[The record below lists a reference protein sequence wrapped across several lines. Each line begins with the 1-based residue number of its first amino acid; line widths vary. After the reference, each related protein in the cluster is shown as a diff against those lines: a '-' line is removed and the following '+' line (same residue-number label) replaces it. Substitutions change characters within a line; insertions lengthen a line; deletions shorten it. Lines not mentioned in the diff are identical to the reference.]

1 VRDERDQDDVE
12 AVDTRKAVEA
22 WAEHDAAR
30 AIHPADRAAIAATE
44 AARALVV
51 LLAEAGGDPRDLYTA
66 CATLGRLLAEAGASP
81 TLASATM
88 DGARAAALRGEP
100 LRDEA
105 ALRASVLEGFTAGI
119 VAAQRAAAR
128 GAWDWP
134 ACAIALDAETCAIAA
149 GHPDEPD
156 DARVA
161 WAETVA
167 SRASKAGVRRAIVGG
182 DGRARAE
189 VEAALRLVGIEVVTR
204 LEPEA
209 RSWLPWR
216 RPRGG
221 K

>member
-1 VRDERDQDDVE
+1 VPDQRDQDDVDADE
-12 AVDTRKAVEA
+12 TRRAVEA
-22 WAEHDAAR
+22 WATHDAAR
-30 AIHPADRAAIAATE
+30 AIHPADRAAIASTE

-51 LLAEAGGDPRDLYTA
+51 LLAEADGDPRDLYTA

-88 DGARAAALRGEP
+88 DGARAAALQGAV
-100 LRDEA
+100 RDEV
-105 ALRASVLEGFTAGI
+105 ALRASLLEGFATGI

-128 GAWDWP
+128 SAWDWP
-134 ACAIALDAETCAIAA
+134 RCATALDAETCAIAA

-156 DARVA
+156 DSVVA

-182 DGRARAE
+182 EGRARVE

-204 LEPEA
+204 LEPEP

-221 K
+221 R